1 MPVTSSPP
9 LQVVVEGV
17 EDDDEEEEEEKEEVE
32 GAIQEMEQSHHGKR
46 KREGMKRSS
55 RMW

>member
-17 EDDDEEEEEEKEEVE
+17 EDDEEEEEEKEEVE
-32 GAIQEMEQSHHGKR
+32 GAIQEMEQSHHENGSE
-46 KREGMKRSS
+46 RE
-55 RMW
+55 

>member
-17 EDDDEEEEEEKEEVE
+17 EDDDEEEEKEEVE

>member
-17 EDDDEEEEEEKEEVE
+17 EDDEEKEEVE
-32 GAIQEMEQSHHGKR
+32 GAIQEMEQSHHENGSE
-46 KREGMKRSS
+46 RE
-55 RMW
+55 